1 MAEDPIKVD
10 PNHYKVEFENDQV
23 RVLRVSYG
31 PREKSVM
38 HDHPMSVGVHLT
50 DIWGKFTFPDG
61 KTEEISGMAG
71 EARLSPA
78 GSHLPENVSDKPLEL
93 ILVELKAKSAS

>member
-23 RVLRVSYG
+23 RILRIRYG

-38 HDHPMSVGVHLT
+38 HEHPMSVGVYLT
-50 DIWGKFTFPDG
+50 DLKGKFTFPDG
-61 KTEEISGMAG
+61 KTEEISEKAG
-71 EARLSPA
+71 EARLYPA
-78 GSHLPENVSDKPLEL
+78 GEHLPENLGDKPLEL
-93 ILVELKAKSAS
+93 ILVELKAKSSS